1 MKEIVEKIIEK
12 VESFEV
18 EDPFLEELKS
28 HLLRELK
35 VNPTASNQYLW
46 LGIKEIATFMESYVG

>member
-12 VESFEV
+12 VESFGV

-28 HLLRELK
+28 K
-35 VNPTASNQYLW
+35 
-46 LGIKEIATFMESYVG
+46 SYCK